1 MDRAEITAPGGRLT
15 VQKARTWTDAW
26 TLGVLLVAFVVAMPL
41 AAVLWIAISPETE
54 LWRHLIETVLWLYIG
69 NTLALGAGVAVGTA
83 VIGVSGAWLVT
94 MCRFPGRR
102 VFEWA
107 LLVPLAVPTYVI
119 AYTYTDILE
128 YAGPVQGALRA
139 LFGWQSA
146 RDYWF
151 PEIRSLGGAIVVFSL
166 VLYPYVYL
174 LARAAFLAQSIA
186 VIEVSRTLVRTAWGA
201 FRTVA
206 LPMARP
212 SLVIGLALVLMETL
226 NDFGAVEYF
235 AVPTLTLGIFNVWL
249 GMNSIEGAAQ
259 LASVLLVFVM
269 VLIGLERAQRGG
281 RGFQEARARFN
292 SLPGYELTGGRA
304 VLAVLVCGLPIALGF
319 LLPGGVLLGYAVT
332 FYQDT
337 LEQDVLGFAMNS
349 VFLSGMAALTAV
361 AMATFMAY
369 ALRLKGSPLMRAMA
383 WVASLGYGVPGAVL
397 AVGAVI
403 PLTWFDNSLDAF
415 LRATIGIS
423 SGLLVTGSVVAV
435 IVGYVVRF
443 LALSFG
449 TIEAGLA
456 KVTMNMDDAARSLGH
471 RPPRVLRL
479 IHIPMLR
486 GSLLTAAL
494 LVFVDGMKELPMTL
508 LLRPFNFET
517 LATFVY
523 QFASDELLE
532 ECALAALAIVVVG
545 IGPVIVLSA
554 AIRGSRPGSEAG
566 GG

>member
-186 VIEVSRTLVRTAWGA
+186 VIEVSG
-201 FRTVA
+201 
-206 LPMARP
+206 P
-212 SLVIGLALVLMETL
+212 S
-226 NDFGAVEYF
+226 
-235 AVPTLTLGIFNVWL
+235 
-249 GMNSIEGAAQ
+249 
-259 LASVLLVFVM
+259 
-269 VLIGLERAQRGG
+269 GG
-281 RGFQEARARFN
+281 RLGAPFAPSPCRWR
-292 SLPGYELTGGRA
+292 GRR
-304 VLAVLVCGLPIALGF
+304 
-319 LLPGGVLLGYAVT
+319 
-332 FYQDT
+332 
-337 LEQDVLGFAMNS
+337 S
-349 VFLSGMAALTAV
+349 
-361 AMATFMAY
+361 
-369 ALRLKGSPLMRAMA
+369 
-383 WVASLGYGVPGAVL
+383 
-397 AVGAVI
+397 
-403 PLTWFDNSLDAF
+403 
-415 LRATIGIS
+415 S
-423 SGLLVTGSVVAV
+423 SGW
-435 IVGYVVRF
+435 RW
-443 LALSFG
+443 
-449 TIEAGLA
+449 
-456 KVTMNMDDAARSLGH
+456 
-471 RPPRVLRL
+471 
-479 IHIPMLR
+479 
-486 GSLLTAAL
+486 
-494 LVFVDGMKELPMTL
+494 
-508 LLRPFNFET
+508 
-517 LATFVY
+517 
-523 QFASDELLE
+523 
-532 ECALAALAIVVVG
+532 C
-545 IGPVIVLSA
+545 
-554 AIRGSRPGSEAG
+554 
-566 GG
+566 